1 MTYFY
6 TGEVDQDGKACG
18 YGSAYNQ
25 VDSDWE
31 VDLSKFK
38 LKQKEKNVLILKKHM
53 KELFLMTS
61 RTESVNHFSK
71 FYLPF

>member
-31 VDLSKFK
+31 VEGEECPYPQETYEGTLFNDKPHGICKSLFKILSA
-38 LKQKEKNVLILKKHM
+38 
-53 KELFLMTS
+53 FLTS
-61 RTESVNHFSK
+61 F
-71 FYLPF
+71 FYRD